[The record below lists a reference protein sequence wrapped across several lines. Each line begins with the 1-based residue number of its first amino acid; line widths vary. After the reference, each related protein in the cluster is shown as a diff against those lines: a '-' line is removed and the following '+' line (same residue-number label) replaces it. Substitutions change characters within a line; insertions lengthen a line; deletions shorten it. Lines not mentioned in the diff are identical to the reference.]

1 MNNERRMHWLIQ
13 SGRQLIANLLRQDNK
28 DPVLF
33 YTAYDRM
40 MEFLT
45 QDENRLILIEELE
58 SRKV

>member
-1 MNNERRMHWLIQ
+1 MHWLIQ
-13 SGRQLIANLLRQDNK
+13 SGRQLIANLLRQDGK
-28 DPVLF
+28 DPVAF

-45 QDENRLILIEELE
+45 QEENRPILMEELD